1 MGHTL
6 KRLSLGITLIALASV
21 VLLLSDAPRDTGRK
35 TGSAT
40 ERSAPAAPIAVALM
54 QMASQPIL
62 DEAAAGVIAALA
74 EHDYVDGQNLRLTRF
89 NAEGDMA
96 TANAMA
102 QELTGGQY
110 QYVITLTTTALQA
123 VANAN
128 RQRHVP
134 HIFGGVSDP
143 TKAGVGIGKEPLD
156 HPAHLVGIG
165 TLQPVAQSLQMAMRL
180 NPDLKRVGVIWNP
193 AEVNSEVCTVL
204 ARAACQELKL
214 ELIEANVE
222 NTAAVGE
229 AAASLIDRVDLL
241 WVGGDVTVLAGM
253 DVVVKVANSAHI
265 PVATCMPG
273 NAPKGALFD
282 LGANYYEVG
291 RRTGH
296 LAARVFSGASIA
308 SLPVELAIPPKLFI
322 NQTAL
327 QGLRDRWVFP
337 REVIDQADARIDER
351 GLHEKSRPAPAV
363 KSASQPPPLSKT
375 WRLRTLSYVNS
386 PDAEEA
392 VRGLREGLKKAGL
405 VEGRDYH
412 WMTSNAQGDMSALN
426 GLVDAALA
434 DNADLLLTVST
445 QALQSCVQRAR
456 QTPIVFTMVAN
467 PFSAGVGTADATHLP
482 NLTGCYGANDVAA
495 MMPIIQQLLPQARRV
510 GAIFAPAEV
519 NSVFN
524 HGLLVQSAKAARYEL
539 ISLGVN
545 TSSDVSEVTQ
555 SLLADQIDLLCLPNS
570 NLAGSR
576 FPTIAQAASRAKV
589 PIFGFLGG
597 SAPQGAV
604 AVLTRDY
611 YDMGIESGLIAA
623 RVMRGEPTSKIPFQ
637 QARTSKLIVN
647 KPAAQAC
654 GISLSAE
661 FLKKVD
667 RLIAS
672 P

>member
-1 MGHTL
+1 MGHTF

-21 VLLLSDAPRDTGRK
+21 VLLLSDSPHASGRRP
-35 TGSAT
+35 GSAVEKSST
-40 ERSAPAAPIAVALM
+40 AAPISVALM

-62 DEAAAGVIAALA
+62 EEAAAGVIAALA

-110 QYVITLTTTALQA
+110 QYIVTLTTTALQA

-128 RQRHVP
+128 RQRRVP

-143 TKAGVGIGKEPLD
+143 TKAGVGIGKDPLD

-165 TLQPVAQSLQMAMRL
+165 TLQPVAQSLQMARRL

-193 AEVNSEVCTVL
+193 AEINSEVCTVL

-214 ELIEANVE
+214 ELLEANVE
-222 NTAAVGE
+222 NTAAVSE

-241 WVGGDVTVLAGM
+241 WIGGDVTVLAAM
-253 DVVVKVANSAHI
+253 DVVVKVANAAHI

-296 LAARVFSGASIA
+296 LASRVFSGESIA

-327 QGLRDRWVFP
+327 KGLRDRWEFP
-337 REVIDQADARIDER
+337 REVIDQADAIIDDQ
-351 GLHEKSRPAPAV
+351 GLHEKSKPV
-363 KSASQPPPLSKT
+363 VSAKTVNKYPPLKKT
-375 WRLRTLSYVNS
+375 WNLRALSYINS

-392 VRGLREGLKKAGL
+392 ERGLRDGLKKAEL
-405 VEGRDYH
+405 VEGRDFH
-412 WMTSNAQGDMSALN
+412 WKMSNAQGDMSALN

-467 PFSAGVGTADATHLP
+467 PFSAGVGTADAVHLP

-495 MMPIIQQLLPQARRV
+495 MMPIIQQLVPQARRV

-524 HGLLVQSAKAARYEL
+524 HQLLVQSASASNYEL

-545 TSSDVSEVTQ
+545 TSSDVAEVTQ
-555 SLLADQIDLLCLPNS
+555 SLIADQIDLLCLPNS
-570 NLAGSR
+570 NLAGSS
-576 FPTIAQAASRAKV
+576 FPSITHATLRAKIPV
-589 PIFGFLGG
+589 FGFLGG

-611 YDMGIESGLIAA
+611 YDMGVESGLIAA
-623 RVMRGEPTSKIPFQ
+623 RVMRGEPTAQIPFQ
-637 QARTSKLIVN
+637 QARISKLIVN
-647 KPAAQAC
+647 ETAAKAC
-654 GISLSAE
+654 GITLSAE

-667 RLIAS
+667 RLITS